1 MSEHARERS
10 DTYLLDPEN
19 TAEMTRLSIQD
30 RLVTKSM
37 GGTFSEQEN
46 QLPPDIKRVLDV
58 GCGPGG
64 WVMDV
69 AYEYPDVQVVGLD
82 ISTKMIAY
90 AKARAQA
97 EGRTNTGFL
106 IADATK
112 PLPFPDGFFD
122 LVNGRYMVG
131 FIRRDLWPS
140 VIQEFARVTRPGGFI
155 RLSEPHDVGA
165 TSSPTLKKFLTWLY
179 MGMYK
184 LGYAFSTTGTDV
196 GITPWLSEFLDS
208 VGVLDINIRPSVL
221 DFSYGTE
228 AHLPQCEN
236 LTAAFQTTKPL
247 VMGLGVSEAEW
258 RAVTEQ
264 AKQEMYAAD
273 FKGLWYMLT
282 AWGRKPL

>member
-1 MSEHARERS
+1 MSEQARERT
-10 DTYLLDPEN
+10 DTYLLDPED

-37 GGTFSEQEN
+37 GGTFSEHEN

-69 AYEYPDVQVVGLD
+69 AYEYPDIQVVGLD
-82 ISTKMIAY
+82 ISTKMIDY

-97 EGRTNTGFL
+97 EGRANASFL
-106 IADATK
+106 VVDATK
-112 PLPFPDGFFD
+112 SLPFPDGFFD

-131 FIRRDLWPS
+131 FIKRELWPA
-140 VIQEFARVTRPGGFI
+140 VIQEFDRVTRPGGII

-165 TSSPTLKKFLTWLY
+165 TSSEAFKKFLIWLY
-179 MGMYK
+179 MSMSK

-196 GITPWLSEFLDS
+196 GITPWLTGFLNDI
-208 VGVLDINIRPSVL
+208 GLLDISIRPSVL

-236 LTAAFQTTKPL
+236 LAVVFQNTKL
-247 VMGLGVSEAEW
+247 LFTSLGVSEAEFQ
-258 RAVTEQ
+258 AVTEQ